1 MIHVDLF
8 FFRAF
13 VGRVSGFRGIVQMY
27 NFRTGGIAVAQDSSQ
42 SSIGAVR
49 AMSTKAK
56 TFKTPPV
63 KPPPD
68 VPPAIVRK
76 KRAAS
81 VDPANISPLQ
91 ARLPTPKKKSK
102 CQKQGIETTPHKKS
116 NNTSVDADVTPPRMK
131 TTEMELLVYTPP
143 AVHHHPRTPPRKA
156 K

>member
-1 MIHVDLF
+1 M
-8 FFRAF
+8 
-13 VGRVSGFRGIVQMY
+13 SNTT
-27 NFRTGGIAVAQDSSQ
+27 NFRTGGVAQDSST

-49 AMSTKAK
+49 AMSANAK

-68 VPPAIVRK
+68 VPPAIIRK

-81 VDPANISPLQ
+81 VDTANISPLQ

-102 CQKQGIETTPHKKS
+102 CQTQGIETTPHKKS
-116 NNTSVDADVTPPRMK
+116 NTKSVDADVTPPRIPRMK
-131 TTEMELLVYTPP
+131 TPEMELLVHTPP
-143 AVHHHPRTPPRKA
+143 AVHRHPRTPPRKA